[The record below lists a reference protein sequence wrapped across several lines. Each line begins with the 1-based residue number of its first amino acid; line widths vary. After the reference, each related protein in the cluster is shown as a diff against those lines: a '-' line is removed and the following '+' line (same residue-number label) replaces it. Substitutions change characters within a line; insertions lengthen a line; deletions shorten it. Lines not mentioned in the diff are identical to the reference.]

1 MTGQSSPFERSLILY
16 LLRPIAMRVILI
28 AILCFGLAV
37 TAIGLWQRT
46 GEIQRWSH
54 EYAAL
59 EASGAKPLER
69 KTFRE
74 LFPIE
79 PATAGLL
86 FGGPLTCLAA
96 VVGLLVQRSRKSPPL
111 SDLTN
116 R

>member
-1 MTGQSSPFERSLILY
+1 ML
-16 LLRPIAMRVILI
+16 V

-54 EYAAL
+54 TYAVL
-59 EASGAKPLER
+59 EASGAKPLEH

-86 FGGPLTCLAA
+86 FGGPLTCMAA
-96 VVGLLVQRSRKSPPL
+96 MVGLLIQRSRKSSRL
-111 SDLTN
+111 SDLTH